1 MSCRNSKTSPIA
13 SMANPEVDLKQCFD
27 PFPPVILQSKLPLC
41 RVSFSEETCSTKPGR
56 YGATAFA
63 EGMNMPLSDID
74 ADWLDTMLFN
84 GAEHPIYGS
93 IDVGSELLAIEAM
106 DEAPEASRHWIAT
119 AIETAAPDLI
129 REIRGQKMPDHVIAE
144 VQETIR
150 RAVLAL
156 RSDWDLRRWAAWP

>member
-1 MSCRNSKTSPIA
+1 
-13 SMANPEVDLKQCFD
+13 MANPEVDLKQCFD

-84 GAEHPIYGS
+84 GAGHPIYGS
-93 IDVGSELLAIEAM
+93 IDVGPELLAIEAM

>member
-1 MSCRNSKTSPIA
+1 
-13 SMANPEVDLKQCFD
+13 
-27 PFPPVILQSKLPLC
+27 
-41 RVSFSEETCSTKPGR
+41 
-56 YGATAFA
+56 
-63 EGMNMPLSDID
+63 MPLSDID

-84 GAEHPIYGS
+84 GAGHPIYGS
-93 IDVGSELLAIEAM
+93 IDVGPELLAIEAM